1 MDLDPIHGELLVRN
15 DDFCILHGRRR
26 FIIIFFCSVL
36 HAKFFL
42 RCKVLKSRIDNELN
56 CSLYSSRH
64 ANYSKTNHFSSRKIR
79 LETRLEKKNTSYC
92 GSRDKN
98 YNFGETIKYFLPI
111 SSRAWKIFQT
121 HFPLNIPRRVKQ

>member
-1 MDLDPIHGELLVRN
+1 MDLDPIHGELLVHN

-79 LETRLEKKNTSYC
+79 LETQKKKHFLLRKSRQKSQFRRNHQIFFVDIESCLENISNT
-92 GSRDKN
+92 
-98 YNFGETIKYFLPI
+98 FPFKY
-111 SSRAWKIFQT
+111 SAKS
-121 HFPLNIPRRVKQ
+121 